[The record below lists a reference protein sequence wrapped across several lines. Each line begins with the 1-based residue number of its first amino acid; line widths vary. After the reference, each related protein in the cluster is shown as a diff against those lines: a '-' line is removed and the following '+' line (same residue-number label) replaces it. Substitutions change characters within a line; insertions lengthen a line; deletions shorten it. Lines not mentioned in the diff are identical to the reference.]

1 MIPLKDLPKLLETL
15 MAFDA
20 VAKRLALPDQSV

>member
-1 MIPLKDLPKLLETL
+1 MIALRDFQGLIEDL

-20 VAKRLALPDQSV
+20 VAKARRIVLPA

>member
-1 MIPLKDLPKLLETL
+1 MIPLDQIRSVIETL

-20 VAKRLALPDQSV
+20 VAKSRPVDIS